1 MNKKLIFSVLSA
13 VLFALVSCGS
23 PSTTNPV
30 TNPEVTN
37 SEALYSKIGVVN
49 KVYKASSAARFFTGQ
64 RISNI
69 FGCSEVE
76 FTGVLVEYDS
86 LNEKVLDYVKNLPK
100 ENAYIHQHY
109 PDIVYNKDEVYV
121 EFSTYTDTANN
132 EIIAHEIRIFH
143 GDFLDH
149 FDGSSYAKAVLFD
162 PTLTIDLDRNKN
174 VMTGEY
180 EDYSSYYTFN
190 GAYYVLYKSVND
202 FPAELSKYGTIS
214 EVYVVVDS
222 NNQIKKRKMNDQQY
236 YITYYAEYSS
246 LNAVTQQYYNNR
258 KNLYT
263 YFTHSEDF
271 YIDSSMKYIQFF
283 YVYDNDTD
291 NNSWAEACIS
301 DPKDFPE
308 LDYGVEIEPLHFY
321 NSCTELYSKMEY
333 LSKSEFKEINSN
345 NYPEDFSK
353 YGNVNKVYACVF
365 NDGTIA
371 DEYNNEQRYYET
383 YYVDYSSF
391 NDVAMKAYK
400 FAKNRGYHFCTKP
413 EKYCVDGKFFMIYR
427 KINVDNAYEI
437 NCDFYTPEEPRN
449 SYGISD
455 QYTVCNGTYP
465 DFYAFLASGAYS
477 Q

>member
-1 MNKKLIFSVLSA
+1 MSALYAYIKGKTDALYLGKTATATDSSKLGGTAAASYALLASPALTGTPTAPTAANK
-13 VLFALVSCGS
+13 
-23 PSTTNPV
+23 
-30 TNPEVTN
+30 TN
-37 SEALYSKIGVVN
+37 STQIATTEFVWNNVARHILADTTIFVSSTAAGTKDG
-49 KVYKASSAARFFTGQ
+49 SSAANAMS
-64 RISNI
+64 ISD
-69 FGCSEVE
+69 F
-76 FTGVLVEYDS
+76 
-86 LNEKVLDYVKNLPK
+86 
-100 ENAYIHQHY
+100 Q
-109 PDIVYNKDEVYV
+109 VYV
-121 EFSTYTDTANN
+121 AAAKVNYSATSLSVPRTLTVKFVPT
-132 EIIAHEIRIFH
+132 
-143 GDFLDH
+143 
-149 FDGSSYAKAVLFD
+149 GSSY
-162 PTLTIDLDRNKN
+162 
-174 VMTGEY
+174 G
-180 EDYSSYYTFN
+180 
-190 GAYYVLYKSVND
+190 
-202 FPAELSKYGTIS
+202 
-214 EVYVVVDS
+214 
-222 NNQIKKRKMNDQQY
+222 
-236 YITYYAEYSS
+236 
-246 LNAVTQQYYNNR
+246 
-258 KNLYT
+258 
-263 YFTHSEDF
+263 DF

-291 NNSWAEACIS
+291 EIAWARACIS

-321 NSCTELYSKMEY
+321 DSCTELYSKMEY

-345 NYPEDFSK
+345 NYPENFSK
-353 YGNVNKVYACVF
+353 YGNVNKVYACGF

-427 KINVDNAYEI
+427 KINVDDAYEI

-465 DFYAFLASGAYS
+465 DFYAFLVSGAYS